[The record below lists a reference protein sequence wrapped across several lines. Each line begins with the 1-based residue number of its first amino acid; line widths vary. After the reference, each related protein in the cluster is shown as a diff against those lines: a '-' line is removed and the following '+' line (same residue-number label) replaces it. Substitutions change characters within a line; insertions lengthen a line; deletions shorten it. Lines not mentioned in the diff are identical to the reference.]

1 MNYCLF
7 KARIE
12 SLSLQQCQDLLG
24 RCLLRDPSLIFDIM
38 ATAPPSDPPGQ
49 GPNKPEWCVCMKC
62 REMPTDVERKCC
74 GQPPQHCI
82 SLLPHADIYILNE
95 GVLRLARRIW
105 NDIRARE
112 DPPNPGED
120 NKQFRHVAY
129 RQFVV
134 WQYGA
139 LGRGNRIVIP
149 SCCVWKIRDKYPDP
163 HNHYVGFIPR
173 RL

>member
-1 MNYCLF
+1 M
-7 KARIE
+7 
-12 SLSLQQCQDLLG
+12 
-24 RCLLRDPSLIFDIM
+24 RDPSLIFDIM

-82 SLLPHADIYILNE
+82 SLLPHVDIYI
-95 GVLRLARRIW
+95 LRLARRIW